1 MIVKRP
7 SDIDPKSEEFQDL
20 LSKKADLSQIK
31 TILDIK
37 TNKIDT
43 EATMRS
49 IDIMHKQ
56 ITHMIVLLIE
66 HVKTSLT
73 QQKES

>member
-1 MIVKRP
+1 VIVKRP
-7 SDIDPKSEEFQDL
+7 TDIDPKSEEFQDL

-73 QQKES
+73 Q